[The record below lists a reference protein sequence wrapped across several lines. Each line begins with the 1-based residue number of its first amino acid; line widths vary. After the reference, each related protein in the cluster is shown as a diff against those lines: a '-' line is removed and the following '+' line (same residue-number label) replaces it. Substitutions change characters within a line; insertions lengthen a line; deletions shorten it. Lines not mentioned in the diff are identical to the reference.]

1 MKPVSWIQKHKIETH
16 VQNQVP
22 PLWNLGITLHEPR
35 VNILK
40 VIDPP
45 AFLHAPQQRLEAH
58 LDVVPVIQSRIRNNG
73 TVDSKEI
80 NTTPSQ
86 FKVPQKHQKN

>member
-35 VNILK
+35 VNVLE
-40 VIDPP
+40 VVDP
-45 AFLHAPQQRLEAH
+45 AVFLHALQQGLEAH
-58 LDVVPVIQSRIRNNG
+58 LDVVPVVQGSIRYDC
-73 TVDSKEI
+73 TVNSKEVD
-80 NTTPSQ
+80 TAPSQ
-86 FKVPQKHQKN
+86 FKGLQRRRKN